1 MPCAMAEIQAILTRH
16 GIATPLAERICA
28 EIGDAIGGQRVY
40 IAVRPR
46 SDYAERNAEIRAA
59 FRGNN
64 HREVANR
71 FDLSTMQVRRILKK

>member
-16 GIATPLAERICA
+16 GLAAPLAERICA

-59 FRGNN
+59 FHGNN
-64 HREVANR
+64 HREVAER
-71 FDLSTMQVRRILKK
+71 FSLTARHVRRILK

>member
-1 MPCAMAEIQAILTRH
+1 MAEIQAILTQH

-71 FDLSTMQVRRILKK
+71 FDLTPRHIRRIVK

>member
-16 GIATPLAERICA
+16 GLATPLAERICA
-28 EIGDAIGGQRVY
+28 EIGDALGGQRVY

-64 HREVANR
+64 HREVAEMFSLTPR
-71 FDLSTMQVRRILKK
+71 HIRRVLKK